1 MATIVTRASK
11 GSPLTHN
18 EVDANFVNLNTDKA
32 EAASYVAKNGDTMTG
47 PLVLDA
53 DPTSASQAATKKYV
67 DTIAAAGIH
76 YHAPVRVEGSIAYTT
91 TYDNGTAGVGATL
104 TNAGTQAVLVID
116 GITVIVGDRVLIYK
130 QPIET
135 KNGVY
140 TVTDVGSGSTNWV
153 LTRATDAD
161 SYGASDP
168 DALGQ
173 GDAFFVNEGS
183 SAAGL
188 YVCNTVGEIIFGT
201 TNIVFTQIAATA
213 VYSAGTG
220 LALTGT
226 VFSNTITNNNQLTN
240 GSGYIT
246 SAGNAATATTALS
259 ADVAVKLQTARTIGG
274 VSFDGTANI
283 NLAGVNIA
291 GTQNTSGNAA
301 TATSATT
308 AASCSGNA
316 ATATQLATARLLGG
330 VSFNGTANINLAG
343 VNIAGNQNT
352 SGSSASCTGNAA
364 TATTLQTARTI
375 NGVSFNGS
383 ADITVADSTKLPL
396 AGGTVTGNVVMSGDT
411 FTTYGPNTGWGSYL
425 RVGGSGSTATGSM
438 ASIVTTNGNLHMD
451 GGDGSGI
458 YLNWYNNS
466 SGGVI
471 FGNGASG
478 QIGNID
484 SAGNLT
490 MSGNVTAYSDV
501 RLKSNIQTIESGL
514 DKVCAM
520 RGVTFEK
527 DGVAG
532 LGVIAQEVEAIIPE
546 VVMTHNDGIK
556 SVAYGNIVGVL
567 IEAIKELKDK
577 VESLEAQLQEK

>member
-1 MATIVTRASK
+1 M
-11 GSPLTHN
+11 
-18 EVDANFVNLNTDKA
+18 
-32 EAASYVAKNGDTMTG
+32 
-47 PLVLDA
+47 
-53 DPTSASQAATKKYV
+53 
-67 DTIAAAGIH
+67 
-76 YHAPVRVEGSIAYTT
+76 
-91 TYDNGTAGVGATL
+91 
-104 TNAGTQAVLVID
+104 
-116 GITVIVGDRVLIYK
+116 
-130 QPIET
+130 
-135 KNGVY
+135 
-140 TVTDVGSGSTNWV
+140 
-153 LTRATDAD
+153 TRATDAD

-183 SAAGL
+183 SAGGL

-330 VSFNGTANINLAG
+330 VSFNGTSDINLAG

-352 SGSSASCTGNAA
+352 SGSAASCSGNAGSA
-364 TATTLQTARTI
+364 TVLQTARTI

-383 ADITVADSTKLPL
+383 ANITVADGTKLPL
-396 AGGTVTGNVVMSGDT
+396 AGGTMTGNIVYGTNDRNKSQIGTYDSTKTQQIWSMGGTYFSSASGADFGT
-411 FTTYGPNTGWGSYL
+411 LYGTAYKHTNN
-425 RVGGSGSTATGSM
+425 ATGGTM
-438 ASIVTTNGNLHMD
+438 AGGHQMVWCDAGTGKAAL
-451 GGDGSGI
+451 GDGI
-458 YLNWYNNS
+458 W
-466 SGGVI
+466 
-471 FGNGASG
+471 
-478 QIGNID
+478 
-484 SAGNLT
+484 T
-490 MSGNVTAYSDV
+490 SGNVTAYSDIRV
-501 RLKSNIQTIESGL
+501 KENLVVIPNAI
-514 DKVCAM
+514 DKVKQINGYTYDRTDQATASLEEDVIFTHNPSK
-520 RGVTFEK
+520 RHV
-527 DGVAG
+527 G
-532 LGVIAQEVEAIIPE
+532 LIAQELLKVLPEAVTGGPNNRE
-546 VVMTHNDGIK
+546 GSEDDHY
-556 SVAYGNIVGVL
+556 SVAYGNVVALLVEAIKEQDSKVGVL